1 MIDASNA
8 CATTIVA
15 AVMPHRLR
23 LRMSNVCAGNCLLNC
38 LFNCLLAWPIYIYKT
53 YIYM

>member
-15 AVMPHRLR
+15 AGMPHRLR
-23 LRMSNVCAGNCLLNC
+23 LRMSNVCAGDCLLNC
-38 LFNCLLAWPIYIYKT
+38 LFNCYNLQPPVI
-53 YIYM
+53 